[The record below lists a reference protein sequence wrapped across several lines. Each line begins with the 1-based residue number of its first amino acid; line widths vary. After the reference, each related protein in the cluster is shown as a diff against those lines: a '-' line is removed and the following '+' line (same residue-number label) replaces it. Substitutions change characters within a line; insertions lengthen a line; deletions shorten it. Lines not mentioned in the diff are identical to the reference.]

1 MKKLSC
7 LSSFHTILMCIL
19 SFMTFG
25 ALAEPVHVK
34 YVIDTAFPVTVPM
47 TLHQVGA
54 LSPEPVLGLFKS
66 GHGFYVSVDASTG
79 LMPTIPLMLPS
90 KKRT

>member
-7 LSSFHTILMCIL
+7 LWSFPSILMCIL

-34 YVIDTAFPVTVPM
+34 YVIDTAFPASVP
-47 TLHQVGA
+47 LARHQSEV
-54 LSPEPVLGLFKS
+54 LSPEPVLGLFES
-66 GHGFYVSVDASTG
+66 GHGLYKTVGAAVAVIDLKSDTDDPAA
-79 LMPTIPLMLPS
+79 
-90 KKRT
+90 